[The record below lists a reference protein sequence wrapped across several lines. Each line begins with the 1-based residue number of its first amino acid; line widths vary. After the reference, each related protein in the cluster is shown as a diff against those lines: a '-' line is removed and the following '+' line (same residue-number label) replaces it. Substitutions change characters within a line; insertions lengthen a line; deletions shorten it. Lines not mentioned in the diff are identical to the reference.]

1 MGKADKLKPVKVS
14 NIEHSP
20 EAKRIG
26 IDSGPKPRGPEKPK
40 RTNVFLYPRDEK
52 KIAEIQELL
61 KNRFGKV
68 NMSQLIRYALNTA
81 NFDNYREGF

>member
-1 MGKADKLKPVKVS
+1 MAKKKLTTIDIS
-14 NIEHSP
+14 GIEYSP

-40 RTNVFLYPRDEK
+40 RTNVFLYARDEK